1 MSYNKESQKAYNEK
15 CTVVRLKYTEKE
27 MEEYNRLIAYIE
39 QTNQL
44 KSVYIK
50 ELIKKD
56 LESKGLL
63 P

>member
-1 MSYNKESQKAYNEK
+1 MSYNKESQNAYNEK
-15 CTVVRLKYTEKE
+15 CKVVRLKYTEKE

>member
-15 CTVVRLKYTEKE
+15 CKVVRLKYTEKE

-56 LESKGLL
+56 LESKGIL